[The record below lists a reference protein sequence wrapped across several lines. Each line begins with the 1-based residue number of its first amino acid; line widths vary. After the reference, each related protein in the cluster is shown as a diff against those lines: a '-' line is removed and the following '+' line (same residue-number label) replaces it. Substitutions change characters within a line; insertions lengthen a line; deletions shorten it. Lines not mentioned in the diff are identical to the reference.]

1 GSWNLR
7 GFGFL
12 DVRAR
17 NILFT
22 SHELRF
28 PLVEAP
34 GAILPIL
41 APFGLANI
49 RGAAFFDAAHA
60 WNDDFYSDSIAEAQL
75 NAGRTLGA
83 TGLGLRFNL
92 FGAFVL
98 RYDRG
103 VRFRDGIQWGERE
116 AFSQFFFGYDF

>member
-1 GSWNLR
+1 
-7 GFGFL
+7 
-12 DVRAR
+12 
-17 NILFT
+17 
-22 SHELRF
+22 
-28 PLVEAP
+28 AP

-103 VRFRDGIQWGERE
+103 FRFRDGIQWDERE